1 MDSLHENSIHAISA
15 IQKSFDDQKNV
26 MFLLSNMFD
35 PRYAFLFY
43 APLVFSLDWAT
54 GRKLMWVTVIAEW
67 SNQILKWLMRGE
79 RPYWWV
85 HEFSQSN
92 QSAGGDP
99 FVGTKLPHIEQTF
112 MTCETGPGSPSGHAM
127 ATAAVWYILVE
138 AMLKRYTKS
147 QGAKGSQGNS
157 VFNSVCWSAY
167 TFVLCCVSLSR
178 IYLAAHFPHQCLLG
192 MGMGVAVAILVSNL
206 NTDRVTRNGYLL
218 GTAGMFASAMLTYA
232 LLLALGFNPL
242 WSVERALK
250 WCAKR
255 EHVHLDTSPFFSM
268 MRYSGFFLG
277 MGLGL
282 HSRFHRAI
290 SGLNFSGSMKAVT
303 AALSLAVSKAIE
315 KAPISTES
323 LHVNA
328 IYAIVFVQSLLLPYI
343 FVAVVPYLVAKFH
356 PHSKKESVKTDS
368 IKAAN
373 NNSQDSNNNSI
384 IRLKAQ

>member
-1 MDSLHENSIHAISA
+1 MDTIHENSIHAISV
-15 IQKSFDDQKNV
+15 IQKSFNDQKNI
-26 MFLLSNMFD
+26 MFLLSNIFD

-43 APLVFSLDWAT
+43 APLVFSLDRVT

-85 HEFSQSN
+85 HEFGASN
-92 QSAGGDP
+92 SSSTQ
-99 FVGTKLPHIEQTF
+99 LPPIEQTF

-138 AMLKRYTKS
+138 AMLKSRNS
-147 QGAKGSQGNS
+147 QGSKNNLLNS
-157 VFNSVCWSAY
+157 ACWAIY

-192 MGMGVAVAILVSNL
+192 MGMGVAVAMFISNL
-206 NTDRVTRNGYLL
+206 DTDRISQRGYIY
-218 GTAGMFASAMLTYA
+218 GTLGMFSTAMLTYGT
-232 LLLALGFNPL
+232 LLYVFGFNPS

-255 EHVHLDTSPFFSM
+255 EHVHLDTTPFFSM
-268 MRYSGFFLG
+268 MRYIGFFLG

-282 HSRFHRAI
+282 HSRFHKSIQNVPFNAP
-290 SGLNFSGSMKAVT
+290 MKGATAV
-303 AALSLAVSKAIE
+303 LSLIASKAIE
-315 KAPISTES
+315 KIPIPSDL

-328 IYAIVFVQSLLLPYI
+328 IYSIVFLESFLLPYI
-343 FVAVVPYLVAKFH
+343 FVAIVPYVVAKVS
-356 PHSKKESVKTDS
+356 PGTKTAPQQAVANGASKSG
-368 IKAAN
+368 
-373 NNSQDSNNNSI
+373 DSNNNSI
-384 IRLKAQ
+384 RLKSQ